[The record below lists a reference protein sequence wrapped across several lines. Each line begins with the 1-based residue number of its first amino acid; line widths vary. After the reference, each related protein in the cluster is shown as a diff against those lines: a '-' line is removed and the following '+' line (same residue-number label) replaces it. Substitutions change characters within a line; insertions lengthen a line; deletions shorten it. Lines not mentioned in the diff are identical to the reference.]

1 MTPFMQRFKTRLV
14 EMAIFEADQTT
25 RVQAI
30 GLCVSLAENSLLDIA
45 DCTDLGALIYSDL
58 PKIRTAIA
66 PLIHLSFVNSFVT
79 PTMDEVKTKAAT
91 LPAARATGGRTRAV
105 AQDRD
110 IDKNAIQFKCLANL
124 LLEYSRASQTV
135 KKPKSRNETDD
146 SESTAD
152 NEMELDSQS
161 DIAQTSTDKLSIDPR
176 FGNAPTREQ
185 NRITQAIISLFH
197 ELPILQVCYLS
208 TFRCRNFK
216 YLFSCPYRNGRH
228 W

>member
-1 MTPFMQRFKTRLV
+1 MKPFMQRFKTRMV

-30 GLCVSLAENSLLDIA
+30 GLCASLAENSLLDIV
-45 DCTDLGALIYSDL
+45 DCTDLGALIFSDL
-58 PKIRTAIA
+58 PKIRNAVA
-66 PLIHLSFVNSFVT
+66 PLVHLSFVNSFVT
-79 PTMDEVKTKAAT
+79 PKMDEVKTKAAT
-91 LPAARATGGRTRAV
+91 LPPARATGGRTRAV

-135 KKPKSRNETDD
+135 KKPKSRNEADD

-161 DIAQTSTDKLSIDPR
+161 DIAQTSTDKLSVDPR

-185 NRITQAIISLFH
+185 SRITQAITSLFH